1 MLSNRSIGF
10 RSLSALLLLAL
21 VTLSFWGWLGLWE
34 NLLAFEPA
42 ALRKYC
48 LYNEFLL
55 IGVIFGLGGK
65 RVGQGPHQEF
75 IDALRRS
82 GRQALGGL
90 FGVLAL
96 VFLLQDI
103 SVSRSF
109 LISFLPW
116 LFLTLF
122 FANYIATRWL
132 GRWIFSGDKE
142 ERVALAGTLEQAHQV
157 RAWLER
163 KRVIGLNSVGV
174 VCPQPVMANGKA
186 HEAAGGGNGHDHGS
200 ANGAFRVLG
209 SLDDMSQIL
218 AKEAITQVIV
228 LDLSLGA
235 ERLRK
240 MTQLCEDATVRLL
253 ALDRLDSYSSFFNH
267 TTTIFEDDGMRII
280 GLREEPLESP
290 ISRCSKR
297 MLDLAIALPVV
308 LFLLPAVSFVVWLLQ
323 CWQSPGPIIFR
334 QERVGMMGQR
344 FMMYKYRTM
353 HLNHGSEAQQASK
366 DDQRIYPAGRW
377 LRKLSVDELPQF
389 INVLL
394 GEMSVVGPRPH
405 LQKHEELWIRAMRKY
420 VVRRFVR
427 PGITGYA
434 QVNGYRGEIHSDAD
448 VHNRVEKDIYY
459 LENWSFSLDILIILK
474 TIRQCLIPPRS
485 AY

>member
-1 MLSNRSIGF
+1 L
-10 RSLSALLLLAL
+10 
-21 VTLSFWGWLGLWE
+21 
-34 NLLAFEPA
+34 
-42 ALRKYC
+42 
-48 LYNEFLL
+48 
-55 IGVIFGLGGK
+55 
-65 RVGQGPHQEF
+65 

-82 GRQALGGL
+82 GRQAVAGL
-90 FGVLAL
+90 FGILAL
-96 VFLLQDI
+96 VFVLQDTF
-103 SVSRSF
+103 VSRSF
-109 LISFLPW
+109 LISFVPW

-122 FANYIATRWL
+122 FANYIATKWL
-132 GRWIFSGDKE
+132 GKWVFSGTKE

-157 RAWLER
+157 KAWLER
-163 KRVIGLNSVGV
+163 KRIIGLNSVGV
-174 VCPQPVMANGKA
+174 VCPQPVTAT
-186 HEAAGGGNGHDHGS
+186 NGHG
-200 ANGAFRVLG
+200 NGAFRVLG
-209 SLDDMSQIL
+209 TLDEMSQIL

-228 LDLSLGA
+228 LDLSLGP

-240 MTQLCEDATVRLL
+240 MTQLCEDATVRVL

-267 TTTIFEDDGMRII
+267 STTIFEEDGMRII

-290 ISRCSKR
+290 INRFLKR
-297 MLDLAIALPVV
+297 ALDLAISLPVV
-308 LFLLPAVSFVVWLLQ
+308 LFVLPPASIMVWLLQ
-323 CWQSPGPIIFR
+323 CWQSPGPVIFR

-353 HLNHGSEAQQASK
+353 NVNHGNEAKQASK
-366 DDQRIYPAGRW
+366 HDERIYPAGRW

-434 QVNGYRGEIHSDAD
+434 QVNGYRGEIRSDAD
-448 VHNRVEKDIYY
+448 VQNRVEKDIHY
-459 LENWSFSLDILIILK
+459 LENWSFSLDMVIILK
-474 TIRQCLIPPRS
+474 TFKQCLIPPRS